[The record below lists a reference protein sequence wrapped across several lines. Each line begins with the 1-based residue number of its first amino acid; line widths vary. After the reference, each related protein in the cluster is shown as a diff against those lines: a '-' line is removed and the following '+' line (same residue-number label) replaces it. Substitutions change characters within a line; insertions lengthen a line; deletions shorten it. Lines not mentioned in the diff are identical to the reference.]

1 VRLERSCVPLGFAW
15 SSPFARW
22 QGPLAEV
29 NSIDLAVDVTKRA
42 LEERGLS
49 PQEVTNLILGWTV
62 PQKEIFYGA
71 PTLAARIGAMGVT
84 GPMILQA
91 CATSVACLQAAAANH
106 EANAG
111 DGGVTL
117 VVTTDRTSNGPLVTY
132 PSPSGPGGS
141 PQVENWVLDS
151 FAKDPW
157 AGAAMYTTGENVA
170 AEAEITREEL
180 DEVTALR
187 YEQYQDALENNR
199 AFQRS
204 YMVPVEISKKRKET
218 TVVEEDFGVFPTT
231 REGLAKLKPVAPDGV
246 VTYGSQTH
254 PADGT
259 AGMVVT
265 SEQHARE
272 LSPDGGVV
280 RLLGL
285 GFARVEKARM
295 PKAPVPAAR
304 SALADAGLKIEEVDA
319 IKTHNPF
326 AVNDVYFSRQMGVF
340 LEDMN
345 DYGSSLIFGHP
356 QGPTG
361 ARLIAEL
368 IEILKRRGG
377 GVGLF
382 TGCAA
387 GDTGAA
393 LVLRVED

>member
-1 VRLERSCVPLGFAW
+1 MKLERSCIPLGFAW

-29 NSIDLAVDVTKRA
+29 NSIDLAVDVTGRA
-42 LEERGLS
+42 LKRRGLS
-49 PQEVTNLILGWTV
+49 SEEVTDLVLGWTV

-71 PTLAARIGAMGVT
+71 PTVAARLGAEGVT
-84 GPMILQA
+84 GPMISQA
-91 CATSVACLQAAAANH
+91 CATSVACIGAAAANH
-106 EANAG
+106 EGNG
-111 DGGVTL
+111 DGRVTL
-117 VVTTDRTSNGPLVTY
+117 VIATDRTSNGPVVAY

-157 AGAAMYTTGENVA
+157 AGAAMVTTGENVA
-170 AEAEITREEL
+170 AEAGITREEL
-180 DEVTALR
+180 DEVTAMR
-187 YEQYQDALENNR
+187 YDQYRKGLANDRE
-199 AFQRS
+199 FQKR
-204 YMVPVEISKKRKET
+204 YMVHAEIPQRRKDPI
-218 TVVEEDFGVFPTT
+218 VVDEDAGVFPTT
-231 REGLAKLKPVAPDGV
+231 REGLSKLKPVAPDGV

-265 SEQHARE
+265 GEEHARE
-272 LSPDGGVV
+272 LSGEGIA
-280 RLLGL
+280 RLLGI

-295 PKAPVPAAR
+295 PKAPVPAAQA
-304 SALADAGLKIEEVDA
+304 ALKDAGVGIEDVDV

-326 AVNDVYFSRQMGVF
+326 AVNDVYFSRQMGVPV
-340 LEDMN
+340 EGMN

-361 ARLIAEL
+361 ARLIAEM
-368 IEILKRRGG
+368 IEQLRARGG
-377 GVGLF
+377 GTGLF

-387 GDTGAA
+387 GDSGAA

>member
-1 VRLERSCVPLGFAW
+1 MKLGHACVPLGLAW

-29 NSIDLAVDVTKRA
+29 NSIDLAVEVTKRA
-42 LEERGLS
+42 LEERGL
-49 PQEVTNLILGWTV
+49 PPEEITDLVLGWTV

-71 PTLAARIGAMGVT
+71 PTVAARVGAEGVT
-84 GPMILQA
+84 GPMVSQA
-91 CATSVACLQAAAANH
+91 CATSVACVAAAAANH
-106 EANAG
+106 EG
-111 DGGVTL
+111 EDGGVTL
-117 VVTTDRTSNGPLVTY
+117 VLTTDRTSNGPLLTY
-132 PSPSGPGGS
+132 PSPSAPGGS

-170 AEAEITREEL
+170 AEAKITREEL

-187 YEQYQDALENNR
+187 YEQYLNALENDR
-199 AFQRS
+199 EFQRS
-204 YMVPVEISKKRKET
+204 YMVPVEIPKKRKET

-231 REGLAKLKPVAPDGV
+231 LEGLAKLEPVAPGGV
-246 VTYGSQTH
+246 ITYGSQTH

-259 AGMVVT
+259 AGMVIT
-265 SEQHARE
+265 TEKRARE
-272 LSPDGGVV
+272 LSPAGGVA
-280 RLLGL
+280 RLLGI

-295 PKAPVPAAR
+295 PKAPVPAAEM
-304 SALADAGLKIEEVDA
+304 ALDAAAISISDVDA

-326 AVNDVYFSRQMGVF
+326 AINDVYLSRQMGVSV
-340 LEDMN
+340 EEMN

>member
-1 VRLERSCVPLGFAW
+1 MKLERSCIPLGFAW

-29 NSIDLAVDVTKRA
+29 NSIDLVVDVTGRA
-42 LEERGLS
+42 LEARGL
-49 PQEVTNLILGWTV
+49 PAEEVTDLVLGWTV

-71 PTLAARIGAMGVT
+71 PTVAARLGARGVT
-84 GPMILQA
+84 GPMVSQA
-91 CATSVACLQAAAANH
+91 CATSVACIGAAAANH
-106 EANAG
+106 EG
-111 DGGVTL
+111 SDDGRVTL
-117 VVTTDRTSNGPLVTY
+117 VVATDRTSNGPVVAY
-132 PSPSGPGGS
+132 PSPSAPGGS
-141 PQVENWVLDS
+141 PEVENWVLDS

-157 AGAAMYTTGENVA
+157 AGAAMVATGENVA
-170 AEAEITREEL
+170 AEAGITREEL
-180 DEVTALR
+180 DEVTAMR
-187 YEQYQDALENNR
+187 YEQYKKGLENDR
-199 AFQRS
+199 EFQRR
-204 YMVPVEISKKRKET
+204 YMVPVEIPQRRNDPIFLD
-218 TVVEEDFGVFPTT
+218 EDAGVFPTT
-231 REGLAKLKPVAPDGV
+231 REGLARLKPVAEGGV

-265 SEQHARE
+265 SERHARE

-280 RLLGL
+280 RLLGI
-285 GFARVEKARM
+285 GFARVKKARM

-304 SALADAGLKIEEVDA
+304 AALRDAGVGIKEVDA

-326 AVNDVYFSRQMGVF
+326 AVNDVFFSRQMGVPV
-340 LEDMN
+340 EKMN

-368 IEILKRRGG
+368 IEMLRRRGG
-377 GVGLF
+377 GTGLF

-387 GDTGAA
+387 GDSGAA
-393 LVLRVED
+393 LVLRVEN

>member
-1 VRLERSCVPLGFAW
+1 MKLERACVPLGLAW

-29 NSIDLAVDVTKRA
+29 NSIDLAVDVTRRA
-42 LEERGLS
+42 LEERGL
-49 PQEVTNLILGWTV
+49 PPEEITDLVLGWTV

-71 PTLAARIGAMGVT
+71 PTVAARLGAEGVT
-84 GPMILQA
+84 GPMVSQA
-91 CATSVACLQAAAANH
+91 CATSVACVAAAAANH
-106 EANAG
+106 EG
-111 DGGVTL
+111 EDGGLTL
-117 VVTTDRTSNGPLVTY
+117 VITTDRTSNGPLVTY
-132 PSPSGPGGS
+132 PSPSAPGGS

-170 AEAEITREEL
+170 AEARITREEL

-187 YEQYQDALENNR
+187 YEQYRNALENDR
-199 AFQRS
+199 EFQRS
-204 YMVPVEISKKRKET
+204 YMVPVEIPKKRKTT

-231 REGLAKLKPVAPDGV
+231 REGLAKLEPVAGGGV

-265 SEQHARE
+265 SEKRARE
-272 LSPDGGVV
+272 LSPAGGVV
-280 RLLGL
+280 RLLGI

-295 PKAPVPAAR
+295 PKAPVPAAEM
-304 SALADAGLKIEEVDA
+304 ALDDAGIHVSDVDA

-326 AVNDVYFSRQMGVF
+326 AVNDVYFSRQMGVS
-340 LEDMN
+340 LEEMN

-368 IEILKRRGG
+368 IEILERRGG

>member
-1 VRLERSCVPLGFAW
+1 VKLERACVPLGFAW

-29 NSIDLAVDVTKRA
+29 NSVDLAVDVTKRA
-42 LEERGLS
+42 LAERGL
-49 PQEVTNLILGWTV
+49 PPEEITDLVLGWTV

-71 PTLAARIGAMGVT
+71 PTVAARIGAPGVT
-84 GPMILQA
+84 GPMISQA

-106 EANAG
+106 ESD

-117 VVTTDRTSNGPLVTY
+117 VVTTDRTSNGPLVAY
-132 PSPSGPGGS
+132 PSPSSPGGS
-141 PQVENWVLDS
+141 PQLENWVLDS

-170 AEAEITREEL
+170 AEAKITREEL

-187 YEQYQDALENNR
+187 YEQYQNALENDR
-199 AFQRS
+199 EFQRS
-204 YMVPVEISKKRKET
+204 YMVPVEIPKKRKET

-246 VTYGSQTH
+246 ITYGSQTH

-265 SEQHARE
+265 SEERARE
-272 LSPDGGVV
+272 LSPDGAVV
-280 RLLGL
+280 RLLGI

-295 PKAPVPAAR
+295 PKAPLPAAQA
-304 SALADAGLKIEEVDA
+304 ALADAGLKIEDVDA

-326 AVNDVYFSRQMGVF
+326 AVNDVYFSRQMGVPV
-340 LEDMN
+340 EEMN

-368 IEILKRRGG
+368 IEILRRRGG

>member
-1 VRLERSCVPLGFAW
+1 MRLERTCIPLGFAW

-29 NSIDLAVDVTKRA
+29 NSVDLAVDVTKRA
-42 LEERGLS
+42 LKERGLS
-49 PQEVTNLILGWTV
+49 PEEITDLVLGWTV

-71 PTLAARIGAMGVT
+71 PTLAARIGAGGVT
-84 GPMILQA
+84 GPMVSQA
-91 CATSVACLQAAAANH
+91 CATSVACVQAAATNH
-106 EANAG
+106 ENG
-111 DGGVTL
+111 DNGSVTL
-117 VVTTDRTSNGPLVTY
+117 VVATDRTSNGPVVAY

-157 AGAAMYTTGENVA
+157 AGAAMSATGENVA
-170 AEAEITREEL
+170 AEAGIERAEL
-180 DEVTALR
+180 DEVTAMR
-187 YEQYQDALENNR
+187 YEQYQKSLKNDRE
-199 AFQRS
+199 FQRS
-204 YMVPVEISKKRKET
+204 YTVPVEIPKRRGEPEI
-218 TVVEEDFGVFPTT
+218 VEEDFGVYDTT
-231 REGLAKLKPVAPDGV
+231 KEGLEKLKPVAEDGV
-246 VTYGSQTH
+246 VTFGNQTH

-265 SEQHARE
+265 DEECARE

-280 RLLGL
+280 RLLAI

-295 PKAPVPAAR
+295 PKAPVPAAQA
-304 SALADAGLKIEEVDA
+304 ALKDAGLKIEDVDE
-319 IKTHNPF
+319 IKMHNPF
-326 AVNDVYFSRQMGVF
+326 AVNDVYFSRQMGVPV
-340 LEDMN
+340 EEMN

-368 IEILKRRGG
+368 VEQLKRRGG

-393 LVLRVED
+393 LVLRVG